1 VGKIRFAQLPLSVK
15 IAMAFTFY
23 NTFVLFEELV
33 IDRGGW
39 YRYLPW
45 YKFQHLCAWDYA
57 AIALILVAIF
67 GAGRFI
73 RDRAEPGSAE
83 PACYEKD
90 HNIPAA

>member
-1 VGKIRFAQLPLSVK
+1 MGKIRFAQLPLAVK
-15 IAMAFTFY
+15 IAIAFTFY

-57 AIALILVAIF
+57 AIALIFVGVF
-67 GAGRFI
+67 GAGHFI
-73 RDRAEPGSAE
+73 HNRAEPASAE
-83 PACYEKD
+83 PACHEKD
-90 HNIPAA
+90 RNLSAT